1 MVEVGVASWE
11 CDYGGVLRGPFV
23 VDDVAEDWKM
33 GLCGV
38 VLWNRWG
45 GLEVPSD
52 EWESLRMLAGLG
64 DSPLYDLS
72 VCVSVGWGLG
82 LW

>member
-1 MVEVGVASWE
+1 M
-11 CDYGGVLRGPFV
+11 L
-23 VDDVAEDWKM
+23 DDVAEEWVV

-38 VLWNRWG
+38 VLLNRRG
-45 GLEVPSD
+45 GLEVSSD

-64 DSPLYDLS
+64 DSPSYDLS

-82 LW
+82 LGQV